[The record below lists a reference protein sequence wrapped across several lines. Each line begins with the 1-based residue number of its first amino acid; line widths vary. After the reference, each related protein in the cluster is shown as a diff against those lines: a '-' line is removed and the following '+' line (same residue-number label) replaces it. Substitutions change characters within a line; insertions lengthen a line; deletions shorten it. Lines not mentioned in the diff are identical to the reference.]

1 MSKPKAALIIGCN
14 YSNTSTPL
22 KNSIIDANNMKS
34 ILIDAYQYDENSI
47 VMSIDSTKES
57 ILNNLDTL
65 ISVSYKY
72 SEICLY
78 YSGHGV
84 ELEKF
89 QNSAIVP
96 GDYINAGCISND
108 DIYEIIKNTQCPL
121 RIIMDCIGSG
131 LNLEYTYQLVSVK
144 NIKPYINFTINNDL
158 IINQLITLFSRTDN
172 NKITDNLLSMIRGN
186 NYNLKYSDILF
197 NLKNSILYSSQQ
209 IVVTSNYINYLYSN
223 YQQLIETVNNLIKK

>member
-1 MSKPKAALIIGCN
+1 MSKVKAAIIIGCN
-14 YSNTSTPL
+14 YPNTSTPL

-34 ILIDAYQYDENSI
+34 ILIDAYQYDQNNLI
-47 VMSIDSTKES
+47 MLIDSTRQS
-57 ILNNLDTL
+57 ILNNLTKL

-78 YSGHGV
+78 YSGHGS

-89 QNSAIVP
+89 TNSAIVP
-96 GDYINAGCISND
+96 GDYTYTGCISND
-108 DIYEIIKNTQCPL
+108 DIYQIIKNTQCPL

-131 LNLEYTYQLVSVK
+131 LNLQYTYQLSSEK
-144 NIKPYINFTINNDL
+144 KTKPYINFSINNEL
-158 IINQLITLFSRTDN
+158 IINQFITLFSRTDN
-172 NKITDNLLSMIRGN
+172 NKITDNLLSMIREY
-186 NYNLKYSDILF
+186 NYNLKYSDILY

-223 YQQLIETVNNLIKK
+223 YQQLVETVNNLIKK